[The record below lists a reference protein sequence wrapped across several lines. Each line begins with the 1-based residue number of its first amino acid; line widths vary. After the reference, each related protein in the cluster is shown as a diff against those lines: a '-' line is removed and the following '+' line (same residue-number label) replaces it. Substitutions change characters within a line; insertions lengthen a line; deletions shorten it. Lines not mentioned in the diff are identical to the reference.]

1 MREKLT
7 KVRARGYI
15 TDCKVVKSYTNH
27 FPVPKTWREATTEE
41 RKRRVYNK
49 RRRKLKG
56 RQVEQI
62 GGEVE
67 GMKMAEDIR
76 TVCDATSLELN
87 DSIWAPW
94 SPMPTVESYL
104 RAVESET
111 FMPDCDVGK
120 MFLKLM

>member
-1 MREKLT
+1 MEK
-7 KVRARGYI
+7 
-15 TDCKVVKSYTNH
+15 
-27 FPVPKTWREATTEE
+27 

-49 RRRKLKG
+49 RRRKFKG
-56 RQVEQI
+56 REVEQI

-76 TVCDATSLELN
+76 TVCDATNLELN
-87 DSIWAPW
+87 DAIWAPW

-111 FMPDCDVGK
+111 FMSDCDVGK
-120 MFLKLM
+120 MFLKLMLEPRLISHAGVDLTPSFLEKVLFRCVGNE